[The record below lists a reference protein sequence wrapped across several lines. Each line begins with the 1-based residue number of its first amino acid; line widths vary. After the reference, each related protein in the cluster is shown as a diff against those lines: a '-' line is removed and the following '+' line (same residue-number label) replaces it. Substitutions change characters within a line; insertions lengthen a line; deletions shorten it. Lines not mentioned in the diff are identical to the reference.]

1 MNVDVDPITGLPLCE
16 RCYTHWYGDRPRPA
30 NPVAYMARYHEL
42 GHGVV
47 R

>member
-16 RCYTHWYGDRPRPA
+16 QCHRHWYGDRPRPA
-30 NPVAYMARYHEL
+30 NPAAYMARYHTM
-42 GHGVV
+42 GHP